1 MAQTLLKLARRNPAW
16 TFAVTGGGFALAFV
30 LLAPV
35 RAFLAG
41 RGFAP
46 PAGLL
51 WLFVVG
57 GFLGGYLLARLFW
70 GRLDGARS
78 PSRGTLVGAL
88 VGLLALPVPFYVL
101 ELALVV
107 ARGNP
112 FEPVAGASPLVQA
125 LSDLLLFVLTPI
137 LLGALGLIPTYGGT
151 VLVGALVG
159 YLLARE

>member
-1 MAQTLLKLARRNPAW
+1 MAQTALQLARRNPAW
-16 TFAVTGGGFALAFV
+16 TFGLTGGGFALAFI

-41 RGFAP
+41 RGFSP
-46 PAGLL
+46 PPGLL

-57 GFLGGYLLARLFW
+57 GFLGGYLLARLLW
-70 GRLDGARS
+70 GRLGGAGS

-88 VGLLALPVPFYVL
+88 VGLLSLPVPFYAL
-101 ELALVV
+101 EVAVVV

-112 FEPVAGASPLVQA
+112 FEPVAGASPFVQA

-137 LLGALGLIPTYGGT
+137 LLGVLGLIPTYGST
-151 VLVGALVG
+151 VALGAFVG